1 MPVEDARATVTARFR
16 RTGSVLQETARGE
29 CVGFTI
35 HLSVRSGADPEVV
48 RRVLQTA
55 HATCYTEACL
65 RAEVPVEIHH
75 EVNGVPVP

>member
-1 MPVEDARATVTARFR
+1 MPVEEARATVIARFR
-16 RTGSVLQETARGE
+16 RTGSVLQGTARGE
-29 CVGFTI
+29 CAGFTI
-35 HLSVRSGADPEVV
+35 RLTVRSGADSEAV
-48 RRVLQTA
+48 RRVLEAA